1 MLNIWLVAPRTVS
14 EHPGACERDAG
25 KDPKVVKYSNSV
37 AMVLGVVHKH
47 THVRSL
53 TAVSNAWTN
62 QEGVIPCNLLK
73 RSWNLNINLFKMRE
87 IKKGQQNDPKSQ
99 FYFCILPF
107 VEWVLCG
114 WKTSKVIVAP
124 SAIRKLHL
132 SPCGKGD
139 RTFPSLAYTKVC
151 RCPLLPHNNVGWN
164 LYLF

>member
-1 MLNIWLVAPRTVS
+1 MLKPLFSAKHLTCSARTVS

-25 KDPKVVKYSNSV
+25 KDPQVVKYSNSV

-73 RSWNLNINLFKMRE
+73 AIMKSKYISLFKMRE

-107 VEWVLCG
+107 VE
-114 WKTSKVIVAP
+114 
-124 SAIRKLHL
+124 
-132 SPCGKGD
+132 
-139 RTFPSLAYTKVC
+139 
-151 RCPLLPHNNVGWN
+151 
-164 LYLF
+164 